1 MMLHLATVMSRGR
14 TSQFPFQTS
23 QIGKQTNW
31 NLLKTF
37 KPRLNLLSFDP
48 VGDSNFNVVCHLGS
62 FLSLYL
68 LILCVQGGHIA
79 LCALLVCSSCFCLP
93 QVAQRNRC
101 IWACKFVMIIFLNG
115 LQVLYTRLF
124 FRNECQSWHVS
135 WNLKPR
141 ECNKVI
147 YLYDKALHL
156 DHLIFYIFILFLII
170 VYTYYYPI
178 VVSDVRKSGK
188 KIMCFTEWFPQC
200 FKDPPGPIQVLS
212 WYCWLY
218 SLRCYLHLRT
228 TL

>member
-79 LCALLVCSSCFCLP
+79 LCALLVAVVVSVYPKLHKETDVFELVNLLWSFFLMGCKCFIQGYFLGMNASP
-93 QVAQRNRC
+93 DMYLGTWSLENVTKLYIYMTRHYILT
-101 IWACKFVMIIFLNG
+101 IWYF
-115 LQVLYTRLF
+115 
-124 FRNECQSWHVS
+124 
-135 WNLKPR
+135 
-141 ECNKVI
+141 I
-147 YLYDKALHL
+147 YL
-156 DHLIFYIFILFLII
+156 FYF
-170 VYTYYYPI
+170 
-178 VVSDVRKSGK
+178 
-188 KIMCFTEWFPQC
+188 
-200 FKDPPGPIQVLS
+200 
-212 WYCWLY
+212 
-218 SLRCYLHLRT
+218 
-228 TL
+228 